1 MHNDN
6 LPELLSPKVDVIF
19 KLLFG
24 DERYKDL
31 TINFISAVLGY
42 KGGELEDI
50 SFYDT
55 HLKRENPNDKLG
67 VLDIKAKLSNGNVID
82 VEMQSRS
89 IPEMRSR
96 TSYYK
101 SHLLTEQIG
110 EGGSYLELKP
120 VKSIIVA
127 DFDFIPESEKCHTVF
142 QMLERDEHFPFN
154 DLEEVHVLCL
164 KKLSKLDNESLR
176 EWLRFIKTESKEEFM
191 EFAKKDP
198 VFEKA
203 VNVLSVVSADKTNRM
218 LYEARLKEWRDNQSR
233 IEGARKEGIGIGID
247 KGIDI
252 GVSKRDEEI
261 LALIKKGYTAAD
273 IENHLLKQTRQ
284 ATA

>member
-24 DERYKDL
+24 DERNKDL

-42 KGGELEDI
+42 KDGELEDI

-82 VEMQSRS
+82 VEMQSRNVS
-89 IPEMRSR
+89 DMRSR
-96 TSYYK
+96 ISYYR
-101 SHLLTEQIG
+101 SNLLTGQIG
-110 EGGSYLELKP
+110 GGGSYSELKP

-142 QMLERDEHFPFN
+142 QTLEKDEHFPFN
-154 DLEEVHVLCL
+154 DLEEIHVLSL
-164 KKLSKLDNESLR
+164 KKLSKLDNDRLR
-176 EWLRFIKTESKEEFM
+176 EWLRFINSEKREEFM
-191 EFAKKDP
+191 ELAGIDP
-198 VFEKA
+198 VFVKA
-203 VNVLSVVSADKTNRM
+203 VDVLATFSADDHNRM
-218 LYEARLKEWRDNQSR
+218 LYEARLKEWRDNKSR
-233 IEGARKEGIGIGID
+233 MDGAKAEVKFEIACKLRGMVFSVSQIAEATGLSEKEI
-247 KGIDI
+247 
-252 GVSKRDEEI
+252 
-261 LALIKKGYTAAD
+261 
-273 IENHLLKQTRQ
+273 
-284 ATA
+284 